1 MENIFVVIDILSNE
15 EEIYSLDRQIT
26 IRGVFSSLENAKNA
40 LESLVDAA
48 LEKYSDAGHF
58 SVAEPDHEGVVCQ
71 EIYGYEMFRGDISIY
86 SIPLDK
92 ITDFL
97 VEHALYIE

>member
-1 MENIFVVIDILSNE
+1 MENIYVVIDILSNE
-15 EEIYSLDRQIT
+15 EEIYSLDRHIT
-26 IRGVFSSLENAKNA
+26 LRGVFSSLENAKNA
-40 LESLVDAA
+40 LEQLVEAA
-48 LEKYSDAGHF
+48 LEEYSDAGHF
-58 SVAEPDHEGVVCQ
+58 PATEPDHEGVVYQ
-71 EIYGYEMFRGDISIY
+71 EIYGYEMFRGEINIY

>member
-1 MENIFVVIDILSNE
+1 MENIYVVIDILSNE

-26 IRGVFSSLENAKNA
+26 LRGVFSSLENAKNA
-40 LESLVDAA
+40 LESLIDAA

-58 SVAEPDHEGVVCQ
+58 SVAEPGREGVVYQ
-71 EIYGYEMFRGDISIY
+71 EIYGYEMFHGDISIY